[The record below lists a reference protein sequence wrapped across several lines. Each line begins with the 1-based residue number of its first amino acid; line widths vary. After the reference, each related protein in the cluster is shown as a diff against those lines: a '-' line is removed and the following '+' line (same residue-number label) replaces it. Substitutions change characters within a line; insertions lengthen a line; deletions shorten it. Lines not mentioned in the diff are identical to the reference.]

1 MLDISSNWIFF
12 VIHDVA
18 ESDSQGKESGEEY
31 SKRLTKAVEE
41 MEKVN
46 NKQKEVEKQKAE
58 LQEAVRIYYFI
69 Q

>member
-1 MLDISSNWIFF
+1 ML
-12 VIHDVA
+12 HLT
-18 ESDSQGKESGEEY
+18 ESDGQGKETGEEY

-58 LQEAVRIYYFI
+58 LQEAVRTYYIIFGNKLYLVVLWK
-69 Q
+69 